1 MTLTTVGY
9 GDITC
14 SSLKERIFQVVLL
27 IIGIMAYSWLI
38 SSFSSFIKK
47 INEKTVEYEKEKS
60 ILDEIKSNN
69 PNLSDD
75 LYEKVLKYLNFKH
88 FHEKN
93 VKNIIFDCLPF
104 GLKNNLIYEMYK
116 PIIKNFIF
124 FKNFQNTDFIVQVIT
139 CFKPIL
145 AYKNYMLVNEGDLI
159 EDIIFVKHGV
169 LSVELSLNV
178 TNPQENI
185 DKYLTNN
192 KSEKS
197 KDKLKNK
204 LSSNKHDTLSS
215 FIGETSKN
223 LNSLIYNSGI
233 NSSFK
238 CRSSAFGRTTL
249 INLKPMKDEKVNV
262 KVLCIRDNEHFGDV
276 LMFLEERSP
285 LQVRVKS
292 KKCELFFL
300 KKIDALKIS
309 TSYPHIWKRINK
321 KSVYN
326 FKQIKK

>member
-14 SSLKERIFQVVLL
+14 CSLKERIFQVVLL

-47 INEKTVEYEKEKS
+47 INEKTVEYEKKKS
-60 ILDEIKSNN
+60 ILDEIKTNN

-145 AYKNYMLVNEGDLI
+145 AYKNYILVNEGDLI

-169 LSVELSLNV
+169 LSVELPLNA
-178 TNPQENI
+178 TNLHSKKHRGYHAYII
-185 DKYLTNN
+185 DKQ
-192 KSEKS
+192 KPEE
-197 KDKLKNK
+197 
-204 LSSNKHDTLSS
+204 
-215 FIGETSKN
+215 IN
-223 LNSLIYNSGI
+223 LNFTVIGKVGDFIEVGALFINGENS
-233 NSSFK
+233 
-238 CRSSAFGRTTL
+238 
-249 INLKPMKDEKVNV
+249 
-262 KVLCIRDNEHFGDV
+262 
-276 LMFLEERSP
+276 
-285 LQVRVKS
+285 
-292 KKCELFFL
+292 
-300 KKIDALKIS
+300 
-309 TSYPHIWKRINK
+309 
-321 KSVYN
+321 
-326 FKQIKK
+326 